1 MFLHRYYYDKNILT
15 KIQGKRYAYKFD
27 FPALTLS
34 CRAQQSPTPSDAK
47 PDELYK
53 NLAPLLDS
61 FSSHRVPPP
70 SGLLPPPPPAVSP
83 PYQPSG
89 PVASPVSGAGSSVGG
104 ASEQPPSFNDVAE
117 ENEMYLNSM
126 TNSENMSSFTTT
138 SSGLGHQPISLEQQ
152 MGPPPPYESSV
163 PLPMS
168 EVENCFQTPKMD
180 HPHYNTNK
188 PTMTDLPSLT
198 EDDLRLLSPAE
209 DNFFAQPHQQYHQLQ
224 QQQQPQHR
232 LRTVTSTSD
241 PCLTADDGAQARSN
255 SAPGSI
261 LLPDF
266 SSDTQS
272 DSFFSSI
279 L

>member
-1 MFLHRYYYDKNILT
+1 MNFPRRYYYDKNILT

-34 CRAQQSPTPSDAK
+34 CHAQQSPTPSDAK

-61 FSSHRVPPP
+61 FSSSSHHVP
-70 SGLLPPPPPAVSP
+70 PPPPPAVSP

-104 ASEQPPSFNDVAE
+104 ASEQPPSFNDVAGE

-138 SSGLGHQPISLEQQ
+138 TSSHSLGHQPISLEQQ

-209 DNFFAQPHQQYHQLQ
+209 DNFFAQPHQQYPQLQ
-224 QQQQPQHR
+224 QQSQHR